1 MTLETMAC
9 WQSSQYLITK
19 NPKNMNSCNCNRNGD
34 RDKNKVDDQPTNKGD
49 SGTQLL
55 LGAHVDGT
63 YF

>member
-49 SGTQLL
+49 SGTQL
-55 LGAHVDGT
+55 